1 MYDYRFEN
9 VTGDVKSYYVHTDD
23 GIELTKVELQP
34 VVVGN
39 KAAILPV
46 PTFSDVDYEF
56 AQVSVPL
63 EL

>member
-1 MYDYRFEN
+1 MCNDLQ
-9 VTGDVKSYYVHTDD
+9 D
-23 GIELTKVELQP
+23 GSIEKVELMS

>member
-1 MYDYRFEN
+1 MCNDLQ
-9 VTGDVKSYYVHTDD
+9 D
-23 GIELTKVELQP
+23 GSIEKVELMP